1 MSPFSISTASVTT
14 VLTEVAAWGAEDVE
28 TGGFLLTDHEGA
40 ITVAALSGAAGI
52 RRRRSQ
58 FVVSGRAIAVL
69 FAYADA
75 SGYAVRAQ
83 FHSHK
88 GGAFLSRSDLRHGFS
103 VDGFVTTV
111 LPSYAAPPG
120 DARAWGWWRYL
131 GGWVRIAPPVISPG
145 DTLVVRFDEDG
156 VHEG

>member
-1 MSPFSISTASVTT
+1 MIPLQISTASVAT
-14 VLTEVAAWGAEDVE
+14 VVSEVAAWGAKDVE
-28 TGGFLLTDHEGA
+28 TGGFLLSDHEA
-40 ITVAALSGAAGI
+40 TITVAALSGAAGI
-52 RRRRSQ
+52 RRRRGQ

-75 SGYAVRAQ
+75 HGYAVGAQ
-83 FHSHK
+83 FHAHRA
-88 GGAFLSRSDLRHGFS
+88 GAFLSPSDLRDGFN

-131 GGWVRIAPPVISPG
+131 GGWVRTAPPVIGPG
-145 DTLVVRFDEDG
+145 NTLVVRFDEDG
-156 VHEG
+156 VHAS